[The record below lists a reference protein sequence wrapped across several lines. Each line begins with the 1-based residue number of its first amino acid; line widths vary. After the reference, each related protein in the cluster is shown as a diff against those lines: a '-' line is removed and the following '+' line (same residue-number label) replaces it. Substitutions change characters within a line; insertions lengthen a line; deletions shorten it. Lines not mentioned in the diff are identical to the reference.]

1 MNIPKPPQFKTRSSF
16 ARNFGRKKKKQK
28 QQPSHRSDLKFKEVR
43 RLLARRERERQENTE
58 NIVQEL

>member
-16 ARNFGRKKKKQK
+16 GRKKKKQ
-28 QQPSHRSDLKFKEVR
+28 QQQSSHRSDLRFKEVR

-58 NIVQEL
+58 KIVQEL